1 MVRKQSCNDE
11 NVFPKATERLKN
23 FQKESNEASID
34 VI

>member
-11 NVFPKATERLKN
+11 NIFSKAAERLKN
-23 FQKESNEASID
+23 FQKESNEASIN